1 MQSPREGSIKMAAV
15 MDLATE
21 QRYLDECRRGQVGSF
36 RHLVDAYFAQAVR
49 VAGALVGGRDAEDV
63 AQEAFVAAYGALDTH
78 QPGRP
83 FYPWLRGI
91 LVNRAKV
98 FIRSR
103 NRTRA
108 RVAAA
113 AERPGHW
120 TAPDRSAE
128 GRGGDVLRLAIQT
141 LASADRELLMLK
153 HVEGYTYDE
162 LSRHFDVPRGTLMSR
177 LYRARQRLKERVL
190 ELDPALINADGRT
203 EK

>member
-1 MQSPREGSIKMAAV
+1 MAAV

-21 QRYLDECRRGQVGSF
+21 QRYLDECRRGKVGAF
-36 RHLVDAYFAQAVR
+36 RYLVDAHFAQAVR

-63 AQEAFVAAYGALDTH
+63 AQDAFVAAYGAIATH
-78 QPGRP
+78 EPGRP

-108 RVAAA
+108 RVAAV

-120 TAPDRSAE
+120 TAPE
-128 GRGGDVLRLAIQT
+128 RGAAPRTGDVLRRALEDVNT
-141 LASADRELLMLK
+141 ADRELLVLK

-162 LSRHFDVPRGTLMSR
+162 LAEYFGVPRGTLMSR
-177 LYRARQRLKERVL
+177 LYRARRRLKERIL
-190 ELDPALINADGRT
+190 ELDPTLIVAEGGTDDDPS
-203 EK
+203 